1 MTTLSSVREKQK
13 HNRRERIFNESIKLF
28 VEKGFQETTILDIA
42 EVAEISRG
50 TFFNYFPYK
59 EAILT
64 EYFANNLQQL
74 HEYPETYDDPFEA
87 LYAAFGELAN
97 FVENNR
103 PLVPPLSYEL
113 LNPDAERS
121 RAAYKALP
129 LASIFREIL
138 LKGRAKGLVREDFS
152 SERLARSLANVYFLT
167 ALQWAAYWPDKPIQ
181 EELRKQLKIALEGVA
196 PGSQSIGATLAD
208 TQF

>member
-1 MTTLSSVREKQK
+1 MTMLSSVREKQK
-13 HNRRERIFNESIKLF
+13 QNRRERIFNESIKLF
-28 VEKGFQETTILDIA
+28 VEKGFQETTVIDIA
-42 EVAEISRG
+42 EASEISRG
-50 TFFNYFPYK
+50 TFFNYYPYK

-64 EYFANNLQQL
+64 EYFAKNLQHLQEL
-74 HEYPETYDDPFEA
+74 TLSVEDPFEA
-87 LYAAFGELAN
+87 LYAAFAELAN

-129 LASIFREIL
+129 LASIFREVL
-138 LKGRAKGLVREDFS
+138 LKGRAKGLVRDDFS

-167 ALQWAAYWPDKPIQ
+167 ALQWAAYWPDKPIHD
-181 EELRKQLKIALEGVA
+181 ELRKQLKIALEGVA
-196 PGSQSIGATLAD
+196 TS
-208 TQF
+208 